1 MSVKGGVREA
11 LAAVLS
17 EEFAVAQSDVV
28 DLVAG
33 AAAVHALPLL
43 RGLLTFSGYS
53 QRRNRQQEES
63 GGSNQQSRHL
73 LFTRIDT
80 LSHFLEENSLS

>member
-11 LAAVLS
+11 LAAILP
-17 EEFAVAQSDVV
+17 EELAVAQSDVV

-43 RGLLTFSGYS
+43 RGLLSFSGFS
-53 QRRNRQQEES
+53 QRRNTQSQET
-63 GGSNQQSRHL
+63 GRPNQQNRNL
-73 LFTRIDT
+73 RLQA
-80 LSHFLEENSLS
+80 